1 MNFQTEKFAILLS
14 WDGQEA
20 DNYTVNIISYS
31 VLTTTVPSLHFEAE
45 YNIPI
50 LITLRA
56 VNCAGESEQVT
67 ANVSVGKCIVTC
79 SNHCLF
85 TITLPSAGCSPPS
98 PPSVA
103 VAVSSPV
110 PG

>member
-1 MNFQTEKFAILLS
+1 MDFQTDKFTIFLS

-20 DNYTVNIISYS
+20 DNYTVNIILYS

-56 VNCAGESEQVT
+56 VNCAGESERVT
-67 ANVSVGKCIVTC
+67 VNVSVGKC
-79 SNHCLF
+79 SYMLQSLF
-85 TITLPSAGCSPPS
+85 IHYY
-98 PPSVA
+98 VA
-103 VAVSSPV
+103 LSWLFSSRFPCKWQCQ
-110 PG
+110 